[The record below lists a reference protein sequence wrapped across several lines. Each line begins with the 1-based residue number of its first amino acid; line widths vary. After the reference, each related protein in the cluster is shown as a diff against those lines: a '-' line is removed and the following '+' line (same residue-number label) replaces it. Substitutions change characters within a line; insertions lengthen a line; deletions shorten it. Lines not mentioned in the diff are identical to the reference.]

1 MFADGGLEQITPGT
15 IVDVDLLVAEVAEA
29 RQNGWARQREEI
41 HEGISGFAAPVD
53 DAVGRLLAAIIVMGP
68 TARIDDNA
76 DAIVSL
82 LVSEARALSVEIGA
96 PEVAGTPTEAT

>member
-1 MFADGGLEQITPGT
+1 
-15 IVDVDLLVAEVAEA
+15 
-29 RQNGWARQREEI
+29 
-41 HEGISGFAAPVD
+41 
-53 DAVGRLLAAIIVMGP
+53 MGP